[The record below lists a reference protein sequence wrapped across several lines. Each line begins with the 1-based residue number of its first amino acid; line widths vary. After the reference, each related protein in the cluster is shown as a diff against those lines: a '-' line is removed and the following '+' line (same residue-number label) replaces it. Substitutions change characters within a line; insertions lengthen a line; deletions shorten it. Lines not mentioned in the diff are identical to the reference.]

1 MAEPAGIL
9 ERWGRRRIFL
19 VAGIAVV
26 VGIVAAAIVITG
38 DSGEPYKD
46 VPLVEIDTTSV
57 PIPR

>member
-19 VAGIAVV
+19 IAGITLVV
-26 VGIVAAAIVITG
+26 AIIAAAIVITG
-38 DSGEPYKD
+38 DSAEPYKD
-46 VPLVEIDTTSV
+46 VPLIEIDTTSV